1 MVESPG
7 VQLSINSQGCLYL
20 GFSVCLTG
28 YNFTD
33 ASFGSLSYHRTVEAF
48 KFAYGQR
55 LRLGDPAFN
64 ETVNE
69 VRVGV
74 VTSWLLGGVVTWQR
88 HHMTKV
94 GEISLNLPYYLR
106 TGHTVHVASEHG

>member
-1 MVESPG
+1 M
-7 VQLSINSQGCLYL
+7 
-20 GFSVCLTG
+20 
-28 YNFTD
+28 
-33 ASFGSLSYHRTVEAF
+33 EAF

-74 VTSWLLGGVVTWQR
+74 VTMWFLGGVVTWQR
-88 HHMTKV
+88 HHMGEV
-94 GEISLNLPYYLR
+94 GENLPCYLR

>member
-1 MVESPG
+1 M
-7 VQLSINSQGCLYL
+7 
-20 GFSVCLTG
+20 
-28 YNFTD
+28 
-33 ASFGSLSYHRTVEAF
+33 EAF

-74 VTSWLLGGVVTWQR
+74 VSMGLLGGVVTWKR
-88 HHMTKV
+88 HHM
-94 GEISLNLPYYLR
+94 SD
-106 TGHTVHVASEHG
+106 